1 MNKDLDVKKQLEV
14 KNKEIYHNKLN
25 LDIENNLEV
34 LVLTIDNL
42 LNSIPEMLSLKILEI
57 KESFTNK
64 EEINNH
70 IDLFV
75 NSYHDKV
82 KELIDNK
89 EKFLKEIKCF

>member
-64 EEINNH
+64 EEINRINR
-70 IDLFV
+70 
-75 NSYHDKV
+75 
-82 KELIDNK
+82 
-89 EKFLKEIKCF
+89 